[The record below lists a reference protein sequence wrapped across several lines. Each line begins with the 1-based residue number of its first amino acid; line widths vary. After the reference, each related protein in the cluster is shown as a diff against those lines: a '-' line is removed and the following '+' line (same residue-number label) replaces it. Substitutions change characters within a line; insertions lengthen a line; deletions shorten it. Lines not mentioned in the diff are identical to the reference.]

1 MIDFLKFSKSKDWAL
16 LRSSY
21 VQEVEE
27 LMPYFN
33 TAVDEM
39 ENSSVMLIPLDY
51 RYSLAL
57 KIMLSHVRN
66 LRASNWKECADLYE
80 EQLHRWTMESNSA
93 EALQIQQEISSYT
106 RATAKSAKA
115 AAIFSGLNFFLK

>member
-93 EALQIQQEISSYT
+93 EALQIQQEISSIRELRQKVQKLRLYFQVL
-106 RATAKSAKA
+106 
-115 AAIFSGLNFFLK
+115 IFS